1 MSIDDTEAPT
11 GSPAD
16 GCVLCDLP
24 TEGVDVVDDDGNR
37 FCCVGCR
44 DVYAAL
50 GDVDVDAEDVAARR
64 DRRGSVAEDTADGDP
79 DAAPDVPPDHDATF
93 LEVDG
98 MYCATCEAFIETVAT
113 RTEGV
118 SAASASYV
126 TDTVRID
133 HDPDGISAD
142 ELAEAVSGLG
152 YSAYA
157 RDDAFSRRQA
167 DNMATARL
175 AVGVLVGMAV
185 MLQYIVLIYPTYFAF
200 PFYDERTLS
209 YLNEAMA
216 SSSGTYFYIVLGVLT
231 TLVLFVTGKPILRG
245 AYVSVRTR
253 SPNMDLLVAIAA
265 VSAYLYSTLA
275 VILLPDP
282 SIYYDVSVAI
292 VVIVTVGNHY
302 ESSVK
307 RRATELLSDLTA
319 VQVDTARRIDG
330 RERTESD
337 TGGDE
342 VGSESGGDKA
352 GSESGGD
359 EAGSDADGSG
369 EPVEVP
375 IDALDP
381 GDHVL
386 VRAGERVPVDGE
398 VVAGDAAVDESV
410 VTGESMPVR
419 KEPSDAVVGGSVVA
433 DGSLTVAVGPDASS
447 SLDRVAELVWDLQ
460 SGNHGVQKLADRL
473 ATVFVPVVLAVAVV
487 VAAVNLA
494 LGNGVATAMLVALTV
509 LIVSCPCALGLATP
523 LATAAGLRDALRR
536 SIVIF
541 DDTVFERIRGAD
553 IVVFD
558 KTGTLTTGEMRVV
571 DRDVGD
577 DLLAFASALE
587 SRSAHPVGQA
597 IAAVRA
603 DGRDVATDGRDVATD
618 GRDVATDG
626 GAATE
631 SESGTV
637 DAGDDTGTAGDDTV
651 GNDTDSVG
659 NDTDTV
665 GDDDADPAVPAAAAP
680 EPTVDAF
687 ETHARG
693 VSGVVDGVEVVVGHP
708 DLFDERGW
716 QVPESIREAVAAAR
730 DVGRVPV
737 ALGRDG
743 AAEGVVVVGDELRDG
758 WADTLSSLADS
769 GVRVVV
775 LTGDDARAATVFR
788 EHDAVSDVFAGV
800 PPAGKAE
807 TVERLKRRGSTVM
820 VGDGTNDA
828 PALAAADLGIAL
840 GGGTAMAADAADVAV
855 IDDDLASIET
865 VFELSRAAGRR
876 VKANIAWAFCYNAI
890 AIPLAVAGLLNPLF
904 AAVAM
909 GLSSLLVVTN
919 SSRPLLSE

>member
-1 MSIDDTEAPT
+1 MGEGDATVDDATVDDATVDDASAPDC
-11 GSPAD
+11 A
-16 GCVLCDLP
+16 LCDLP
-24 TEGVDVVDDDGNR
+24 TEGVDVVDDGNQ

-50 GDVDVDAEDVAARR
+50 GDVDVDADEVRERR
-64 DRRGSVAEDTADGDP
+64 DRRETTGEDGADGSTEPTAGSTGAD
-79 DAAPDVPPDHDATF
+79 PDVPTDHEATF

-133 HDPDGISAD
+133 HDSNDVSAD
-142 ELAEAVSGLG
+142 DLAEAVSGLG

-231 TLVLFVTGKPILRG
+231 TIVLFVTGKPILRG

-282 SIYYDVSVAI
+282 SIYYDVSVGI
-292 VVIVTVGNHY
+292 IVIVTVGNHY

-319 VQVDTARRIDG
+319 VQVDTARRVG
-330 RERTESD
+330 GG
-337 TGGDE
+337 TGE
-342 VGSESGGDKA
+342 GSNS
-352 GSESGGD
+352 
-359 EAGSDADGSG
+359 DGSG

-381 GDHVL
+381 GDRVL
-386 VRAGERVPVDGE
+386 VRAGERIPVDGE
-398 VVAGDAAVDESV
+398 VVAGDAAADESV
-410 VTGESMPVR
+410 ITGESLPVR
-419 KEPSDAVVGGSVVA
+419 KVPGDAVVGGSVVA
-433 DGSLTVAVGPDASS
+433 DGSLTLAVGPDASS

-473 ATVFVPVVLAVAVV
+473 ATVFVPVVLTVAVA
-487 VAAVNLA
+487 VAAVNVA

-571 DRDVGD
+571 DRDVSD
-577 DLLAFASALE
+577 DLLALASALE

-597 IAAVRA
+597 IATARAEGRAVAADARAAA
-603 DGRDVATDGRDVATD
+603 DGGTATG
-618 GRDVATDG
+618 
-626 GAATE
+626 
-631 SESGTV
+631 SEPETIDAG
-637 DAGDDTGTAGDDTV
+637 AGDDGAASADPELTV
-651 GNDTDSVG
+651 G
-659 NDTDTV
+659 
-665 GDDDADPAVPAAAAP
+665 
-680 EPTVDAF
+680 AF
-687 ETHARG
+687 ESHARG

-716 QVPESIREAVAAAR
+716 RVSESIREAVTAAR

-737 ALGRDG
+737 AVGRDG
-743 AAEGVVVVGDELRDG
+743 TAEGVVVVGDEVREG

-769 GVRVVV
+769 GVRVIV

-800 PPAGKAE
+800 PPEGKAE
-807 TVERLKRRGSTVM
+807 TVERLKQRGSTVM

-855 IDDDLASIET
+855 IDDDLGSIET

-876 VKANIAWAFCYNAI
+876 VKVNIGWAFCYNAI